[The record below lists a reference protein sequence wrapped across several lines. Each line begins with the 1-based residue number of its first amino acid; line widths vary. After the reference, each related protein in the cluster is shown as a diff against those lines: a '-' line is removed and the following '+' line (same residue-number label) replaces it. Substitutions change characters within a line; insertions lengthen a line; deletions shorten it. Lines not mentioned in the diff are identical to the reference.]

1 MRGRQ
6 GTLSSSFSG
15 KAPCLEAGRCNKCI
29 IIKVRPGS
37 QFEAGTVRSRDAGNC
52 GCPAA
57 RPACP
62 RHGPRALRHL
72 CRPCSHRRQTGKDAL
87 WRLPLTLCR
96 ANKRLISV
104 RVDTP
109 SAEKIWGCGQ
119 LQDAGSTWAPR
130 LVGPERAGI
139 KRASAC
145 LQRQQE
151 ARARLIRDF
160 IRTENTERQL
170 STADDP

>member
-29 IIKVRPGS
+29 IIKVRPGD
-37 QFEAGTVRSRDAGNC
+37 QFKAGTVRSRDAGNC
-52 GCPAA
+52 AGLSAPRTA
-57 RPACP
+57 RPQIY
-62 RHGPRALRHL
+62 RHL

-145 LQRQQE
+145 VQRQQE